1 MTSLSITVKYASF
14 AVFATLANLFAQE
27 LTMRFYSAVLNIYA
41 GLLAGTLFGLICK
54 YYLDKRF
61 IFGYR
66 ASSAFNDMRKF
77 LAYSLTGIGTTLLF
91 WMTEISFELLYGTK
105 FARYLGAVIGLAI
118 GYVVKYQLDKHYV
131 FPKREV

>member
-1 MTSLSITVKYASF
+1 MTSLSITVKYSSF

-27 LTMRFYSAVLNIYA
+27 LTIRFYSAFLNIYA
-41 GLLAGTLFGLICK
+41 GILAGTLVGLICK

-77 LAYSLTGIGTTLLF
+77 LAYSLTG
-91 WMTEISFELLYGTK
+91 
-105 FARYLGAVIGLAI
+105 
-118 GYVVKYQLDKHYV
+118 
-131 FPKREV
+131 